1 MWSYNI
7 HARAAGNVGPGQC
20 TVSGLCL
27 LSYRH
32 MLPVLQSYNYP
43 HFCGV
48 NQGGAQPPAR
58 EKNVIMI
65 QAQQRAPALHML
77 GPGPH
82 PLLCAARVCCRV
94 IAVPGCGGRPH
105 LFLLDTVSY
114 VTPPQHQHPA
124 ATLAKVSTL
133 FLYLLLWRGCD
144 GGGDGAGAAF
154 LGYPPHSPVTII
166 EFVEPL
172 PLSAQL
178 SLHSIT

>member
-1 MWSYNI
+1 MCGDRCEVVVWSYNI

-20 TVSGLCL
+20 TVSGLCLL

-77 GPGPH
+77 APH

-114 VTPPQHQHPA
+114 VTPHQHQQPPWPWPRCPPCFCICCCGEGEGVMVAEMVRAQHSWD
-124 ATLAKVSTL
+124 TRHI
-133 FLYLLLWRGCD
+133 LL
-144 GGGDGAGAAF
+144 
-154 LGYPPHSPVTII
+154 S
-166 EFVEPL
+166 
-172 PLSAQL
+172 Q
-178 SLHSIT
+178 

>member
-1 MWSYNI
+1 
-7 HARAAGNVGPGQC
+7 
-20 TVSGLCL
+20 
-27 LSYRH
+27 
-32 MLPVLQSYNYP
+32 
-43 HFCGV
+43 
-48 NQGGAQPPAR
+48 
-58 EKNVIMI
+58 MI
-65 QAQQRAPALHML
+65 QAQHRAPALHML
-77 GPGPH
+77 GPCLG
-82 PLLCAARVCCRV
+82 PLLCAARVCRV

-114 VTPPQHQHPA
+114 VTPPQHQHLA
-124 ATLAKVSTL
+124 ATLALAKVSTL

-178 SLHSIT
+178 SLQSIT

>member
-1 MWSYNI
+1 M
-7 HARAAGNVGPGQC
+7 
-20 TVSGLCL
+20 SGLCLL

-77 GPGPH
+77 APH
-82 PLLCAARVCCRV
+82 PLCAARVCCRV
-94 IAVPGCGGRPH
+94 IARGCGGRPH

-114 VTPPQHQHPA
+114 VTPHPSLA
-124 ATLAKVSTL
+124 PSTTLAKVSTL
-133 FLYLLLWRGCD
+133 FLYLLLWRG
-144 GGGDGAGAAF
+144 GVMVAEMVRAQ
-154 LGYPPHSPVTII
+154 HSWDTRHI
-166 EFVEPL
+166 L
-172 PLSAQL
+172 LSQ
-178 SLHSIT
+178 

>member
-1 MWSYNI
+1 M
-7 HARAAGNVGPGQC
+7 
-20 TVSGLCL
+20 SGLCLL

-65 QAQQRAPALHML
+65 QAQHRAPALHML
-77 GPGPH
+77 APH
-82 PLLCAARVCCRV
+82 PLVCAARVCCRV

-114 VTPPQHQHPA
+114 VTPPQHQQPPWPRCPPCFCICCCGEGEGVMVAEMVRAQHSWD
-124 ATLAKVSTL
+124 TRHI
-133 FLYLLLWRGCD
+133 LL
-144 GGGDGAGAAF
+144 
-154 LGYPPHSPVTII
+154 S
-166 EFVEPL
+166 
-172 PLSAQL
+172 Q
-178 SLHSIT
+178 